1 MRIRIRMSVVLF
13 ALMVVAV
20 GSLSTLAQE
29 APATVPVHMVVTVEP
44 LPGKRAAIVNRDDV
58 RVYQGKQRLDVTG
71 WEPAR
76 GGNAGLDLF
85 ILIDDTSG
93 SSLGSQ
99 LNDIRDFINAQPS
112 TTAVG
117 IGYMANST
125 IRIVQNFTTDHASAA
140 KALRLPL
147 GTVSAMDSPYLSLM
161 DLMKRWPNHNNRREV
176 LMITDGVDRLRL
188 GRGLLGMPSISPDA
202 QSAGDL
208 AQRDGIIVHSIY
220 SPGIGYASRN
230 FWVASMGENNISMVS
245 DVTGGS
251 SFFLGYNGPPS
262 FKPWLDQLHNVLEN
276 QFWLTFLATPGK
288 KASLQN
294 IRLETE
300 VPGAELVSANSVYVP
315 AAKK

>member
-13 ALMVVAV
+13 ALMAVAV
-20 GSLSTLAQE
+20 SAFSSLAQE

-44 LPGKRAAIVNRDDV
+44 LAGKRPAVVNREDV
-58 RVYQGKQRLDVTG
+58 RVYQGKQRLDVTS

-76 GGNAGLDLF
+76 GEHAGLDLF
-85 ILIDDTSG
+85 ILIDETSDTG
-93 SSLGSQ
+93 LGSQ
-99 LNDIRDFINAQPS
+99 LGDIRGFINAQPS
-112 TTAVG
+112 TMAVA

-125 IRIVQNFTTDHASAA
+125 VKIVQNFTNDHAAAA
-140 KALRLPL
+140 KALRLPM

-176 LMITDGVDRLRL
+176 VMITDGINRFRL
-188 GRGLLGMPSISPDA
+188 GRGLRGLPSISPDA

-208 AQRDGIIVHSIY
+208 AQREGVIVHSIY
-220 SPGIGYASRN
+220 ARGIGHANRN
-230 FWVASMGENNISMVS
+230 FWVANMGENNISMVS

-251 SFFLGYNGPPS
+251 SYFLGYNNPPS
-262 FKPWLDQLHNVLEN
+262 FKPWLDRLNNILEN
-276 QFWLTFLATPGK
+276 QFWLTFEAKPGK
-288 KASLQN
+288 NAGLQY

-315 AAKK
+315 AAR